1 MSEGAAL
8 LAEVVA
14 RIERMAASRREQ
26 VGREVIE
33 ATGGFAWVPNPGPQ
47 TAAYF
52 SPADELFYGGEAGG
66 GKTDLLVGLAL
77 TQHRRSL
84 LLRRINR
91 EVEGLVTRFEEVIG
105 SRDGWNGQKGKWRLS
120 GGRTVE
126 IGGCQHES
134 DKQGYKGNPHDLI
147 GFDEVGDFTESQYEF
162 IIGWN
167 RSTDKGQRCR
177 VVAAGNPPTRPEG
190 LWVVRRWAAW
200 LDPRH
205 PDPAVPGELRWYTT
219 GADGR
224 EIEVDGPGPH
234 LVGGEKVRARSRS
247 FIRSTLADNPDLA
260 ETDYDRTLAA
270 LPQDYRAAYRDGR
283 FDRALRD
290 APFQCIPSS
299 WAMAAQARWQA
310 MPPRGVPMTAL
321 GVDVAQ
327 GGADRTVI
335 AARHDGWFAE
345 LVVAEGRSTPTGS
358 EVAALVVAK
367 RRDGAEIVIDMGGGY
382 GGQALQRLQDNGIAC
397 HAFKGA
403 ERATSRTADRKL
415 SFANMRSQ
423 AWWKL
428 REALDPDQPGG
439 SPVALP
445 PDRELLADLTAPSYE
460 IGPQGI
466 KVEPKESVTARLG
479 RSTDRGDA
487 VAMAWSRGFGAAGSG
502 VAGSGVA
509 LANGAAGRRPA
520 MPKVVLG
527 HGAAKRRFSA
537 GR

>member
-1 MSEGAAL
+1 MKKGAGDGAAL
-8 LAEVVA
+8 LAEIVA
-14 RIERMAASRREQ
+14 RIEGLPAQKRSAVGDDVAAVTS
-26 VGREVIE
+26 GY
-33 ATGGFAWVPNPGPQ
+33 AWVPNPGPQ
-47 TAAYF
+47 TQAYF

-77 TQHRRSL
+77 TQHVKSL

-91 EVEGLVTRFEEVIG
+91 EVEGLVARFEEVLG
-105 SRDGWNGQKGKWRLS
+105 SRDGWNGQKGKWRLA
-120 GGRTVE
+120 GGRTVD

-147 GFDEVGDFTESQYEF
+147 AFDEIGDFSESQYEF

-167 RSTDKGQRCR
+167 RSVDRTQRCR

-190 LWVVRRWAAW
+190 LWIVRRWAAW

-205 PDPAVPGELRWYTT
+205 PDPAQPGELRWFTT

-224 EIEVDGPGPH
+224 EIEVEGRGPH
-234 LVGGEKVRARSRS
+234 RIGGELVRARSRT
-247 FIRSTLADNPDLA
+247 FIRSSLADNPDLA
-260 ETDYDRTLAA
+260 DTDYDRTLAA
-270 LPQDYRAAYRDGR
+270 LPQEYREAYRDGR
-283 FDRALRD
+283 FDRVLRD

-299 WAMAAQARWQA
+299 WTMAAQARWTKA
-310 MPPRGVPMTAL
+310 SPPGVPMIAM

-335 AARHDGWFAE
+335 ALRHDGWFGE
-345 LVVAEGRSTPTGS
+345 LIVAEGKTTPTGS
-358 EVAALVVAK
+358 EVAALVVAN
-367 RRDGAEIVIDMGGGY
+367 RRDGADIVIDMGGGY

-403 ERATSRTADRKL
+403 ERATARTSDRKL
-415 SFANMRSQ
+415 GFANMRSQ
-423 AWWKL
+423 AWWRL

-439 SPVALP
+439 SPLALP

-487 VAMAWSRGFGAAGSG
+487 IAMAWSYGAKS
-502 VAGSGVA
+502 
-509 LANGAAGRRPA
+509 LANGIALPVQGRRGTPV
-520 MPKVVLG
+520 PKVMLG
-527 HGAAKRRFSA
+527 HNAIKRR
-537 GR
+537 R

>member
-1 MSEGAAL
+1 M
-8 LAEVVA
+8 
-14 RIERMAASRREQ
+14 
-26 VGREVIE
+26 
-33 ATGGFAWVPNPGPQ
+33 
-47 TAAYF
+47 
-52 SPADELFYGGEAGG
+52 
-66 GKTDLLVGLAL
+66 
-77 TQHRRSL
+77 
-84 LLRRINR
+84 
-91 EVEGLVTRFEEVIG
+91 
-105 SRDGWNGQKGKWRLS
+105 
-120 GGRTVE
+120 
-126 IGGCQHES
+126 
-134 DKQGYKGNPHDLI
+134 
-147 GFDEVGDFTESQYEF
+147 
-162 IIGWN
+162 
-167 RSTDKGQRCR
+167 
-177 VVAAGNPPTRPEG
+177 
-190 LWVVRRWAAW
+190 VRRWAAW

-205 PDPAVPGELRWYTT
+205 PNPARPGDLRWYTT

-224 EIEVDGPGPH
+224 EIEVPGPGPH
-234 LVGGEKVRARSRS
+234 LIAGEKVRARSRT

-270 LPQDYRAAYRDGR
+270 LPQEYREAYRDGR

-290 APFQCIPSS
+290 APFQCIPSA

-310 MPPRGVPMTAL
+310 LPPRGVPMTAM

-335 AARHDGWFAE
+335 AVRHDGWFAD
-345 LVVAEGRSTPTGS
+345 LVVAEGRDTPTGS
-358 EVAALVVAK
+358 EVAALVVAN

-403 ERATSRTADRKL
+403 ERATARTADRKL

-428 REALDPDQPGG
+428 REALDPDQAGG

-466 KVEPKESVTARLG
+466 RVEPKDAVTGRLG

-487 VAMAWSRGFGAAGSG
+487 VAMAWSHGAKTSVNGI
-502 VAGSGVA
+502 A
-509 LANGAAGRRPA
+509 LPVIGRRGLAP
-520 MPKVVLG
+520 PKVVLG
-527 HGAAKRRFSA
+527 YDSVKRR
-537 GR
+537 R